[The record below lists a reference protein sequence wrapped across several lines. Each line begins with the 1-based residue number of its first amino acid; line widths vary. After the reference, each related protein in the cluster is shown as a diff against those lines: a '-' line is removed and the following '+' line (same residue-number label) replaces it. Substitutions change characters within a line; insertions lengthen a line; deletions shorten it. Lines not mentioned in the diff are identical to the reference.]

1 MLTIQQVN
9 SAIMLQ
15 SWTKTELSSMI
26 DAVKWRRA
34 QLAKTVKNQ
43 LSPGTAVRFNSQKLG
58 GMVSGTLESVKI
70 KFATVNTS
78 RGRWRVPINM
88 LETA

>member
-1 MLTIQQVN
+1 MNLKQVN
-9 SAIMLQ
+9 TAIMQGDWANDDLN
-15 SWTKTELSSMI
+15 SMI

>member
-1 MLTIQQVN
+1 MNLKQVN
-9 SAIMLQ
+9 TAIMQ
-15 SWTKTELSSMI
+15 GDWTNDDLNSMI
-26 DAVKWRRA
+26 DAVKWRRV

>member
-1 MLTIQQVN
+1 MNLKQVN
-9 SAIMLQ
+9 TAIMQ
-15 SWTKTELSSMI
+15 GDWTNDDLNSMI

>member
-1 MLTIQQVN
+1 MNLKQVN
-9 SAIMLQ
+9 TAIMQGDWSNDDLN
-15 SWTKTELSSMI
+15 SMI

>member
-1 MLTIQQVN
+1 MNLKQVN
-9 SAIMLQ
+9 TAIMQ
-15 SWTKTELSSMI
+15 GNWTNDDLNSMI

>member
-1 MLTIQQVN
+1 MNLKQVN
-9 SAIMLQ
+9 TAIMQ
-15 SWTKTELSSMI
+15 GDWTNDDLNSMI

-78 RGRWRVPINM
+78 KGRWRVPINM

>member
-1 MLTIQQVN
+1 MNLKQVN
-9 SAIMLQ
+9 TAIMQ
-15 SWTKTELSSMI
+15 GDWTNDDLNSMI
-26 DAVKWRRA
+26 DAVKWRRT